1 MLKTI
6 ITGALALTT
15 LGTGATAIVLNAQDV
30 SNLNVDF
37 NTTIDTSITY
47 SIDEMLT
54 LAINDEYLAKATY
67 VKLLEIFPD
76 QKMLEHL
83 ILAEQRHIDL
93 LLPLFEAYDVVLP
106 EASNQDL
113 TLDFTTIEQAA
124 QSIASAELANIA
136 MYQHFLSQSNLP
148 DDVRGVFEKLL
159 GASSMH
165 LQAAQRVG
173 FNIPARR
180 GMMNGFMNRNP
191 HSFNRGFNFRKSTQK
206 PSTIE

>member
-15 LGTGATAIVLNAQDV
+15 LGTGATAVVLNAQDS

-37 NTTIDTSITY
+37 NTTIDTSLIYTV
-47 SIDEMLT
+47 DEMLT
-54 LAINDEYLAKATY
+54 LAIKDEYLAKATY

-76 QKMLEHL
+76 QKMLERL
-83 ILAEQRHIDL
+83 VLAEQRHIDL
-93 LLPLFEAYDVVLP
+93 LLPLFEAYDVVIP
-106 EASNQDL
+106 EDLNQDL
-113 TLDFTTIEQAA
+113 VLDFTTIEQAA
-124 QSIASAELANIA
+124 QSIANAELANIA

-148 DDVRGVFEKLL
+148 DDVKVVFEKLL

-173 FNIPARR
+173 FNIPSRR

-191 HSFNRGFNFRKSTQK
+191 RSFQGRANIRKSTQK
-206 PSTIE
+206 TSTNQ